1 MTDQLYA
8 MTSGEC
14 RWIGRPDIHVYRWS
28 PIKVDPLW
36 KVRTVASTGSVWD
49 DAGWS
54 DAATVIRQI
63 EALLRKDARD
73 VA

>member
-1 MTDQLYA
+1 MTAALYA

-28 PIKVDPLW
+28 PGRADPLW

-63 EALLRKDARD
+63 ETLLKEEPRH